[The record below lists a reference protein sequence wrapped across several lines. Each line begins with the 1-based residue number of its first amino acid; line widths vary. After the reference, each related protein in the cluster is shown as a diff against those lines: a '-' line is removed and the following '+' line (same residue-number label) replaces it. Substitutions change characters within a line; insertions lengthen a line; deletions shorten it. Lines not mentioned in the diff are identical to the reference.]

1 MSVIRE
7 LRAAINTVQKKRF
20 MGLTSPQFVY
30 VNTRG
35 LTIFEAWHNEIE
47 AVRKEGN
54 QRTRR
59 VERKLEEQKKEAEKT
74 KKEAEK
80 TKKEAE
86 KTKKEAEKTKKE
98 MKKLQK
104 TQKRMQD
111 WASTIQPLEGIAIEI
126 RLRFFANYEKGMGE
140 KSADITKMI
149 RKGNDAAHTG
159 NVITDTAMISLG
171 HIRNTGLFHE
181 LYGIT
186 HDTAQCYFSIYSSL

>member
-59 VERKLEEQKKEAEKT
+59 VERKLEEQ
-74 KKEAEK
+74 
-80 TKKEAE
+80 KKEAE